1 MESSVLCDDSPFRT
15 GNLIM
20 PCAYSSHPYHIAL
33 LSIGNRHFV
42 YGNEKELDGYREEL
56 AKKA

>member
-1 MESSVLCDDSPFRT
+1 
-15 GNLIM
+15 M
-20 PCAYSSHPYHIAL
+20 PNPDPAIERNKKLVVYDPGMHDYSTDKPQWVEI
-33 LSIGNRHFV
+33 IPGHFV